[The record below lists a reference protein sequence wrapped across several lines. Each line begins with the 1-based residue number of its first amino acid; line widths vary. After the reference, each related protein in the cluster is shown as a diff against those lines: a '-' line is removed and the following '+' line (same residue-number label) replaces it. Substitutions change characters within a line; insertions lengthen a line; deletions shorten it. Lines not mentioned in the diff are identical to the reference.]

1 MLGILAVIGLDQ
13 LDFSNFWKGLLQDF
27 QIRQKRCGDRIDQ
40 EKTLLPGQSDQ
51 LPGMVCS
58 GAEGLFQDHIFPGQ
72 QGFLCLGIVE
82 QIGGRNVDKI
92 GVLVGQKGVHI
103 RIDLFRTEFG
113 GQSVAFFLGPGIHGG
128 QADAWCSQN
137 VSENGV
143 DDDTGANGAETNFL
157 HA

>member
-1 MLGILAVIGLDQ
+1 
-13 LDFSNFWKGLLQDF
+13 
-27 QIRQKRCGDRIDQ
+27 
-40 EKTLLPGQSDQ
+40 
-51 LPGMVCS
+51 MVCS
-58 GAEGLFQDHIFPGQ
+58 GAEGLFQNHVFPGQ

-103 RIDLFRTEFG
+103 RIDLFCAEFG

-128 QADAWCSQN
+128 QANARRFQN
-137 VSENGV
+137 VSENRMN
-143 DDDTGANGAETNFL
+143 DDTGADGAEPDFL